1 MPSAD
6 PLARARR
13 RPLFEPGPTSEKT
26 RLGTAAI
33 ERLLPHRDPM
43 LLVDV
48 IEAVDLPARRLQ
60 ASRRIDPSDPVL
72 GGHFPDHPVYPGAL
86 LIEAMGQASLCLHQM
101 LHRGRADVR
110 DDDVPLGVRLLRVRQ
125 ATFQAEVRPGDVV
138 NLLCEQTDD
147 DSFTVTCVAQ
157 AMVDGRVC
165 AFAEMDVFIVDDD
178 DD

>member
-60 ASRRIDPSDPVL
+60 ASRRIDPSDPVPEWAAGDGFL
-72 GGHFPDHPVYPGAL
+72 SITRTATELSIVCDEAL
-86 LIEAMGQASLCLHQM
+86 PPAPAEAPRLSEVTDACESSGQPCCNLKASKKSTI
-101 LHRGRADVR
+101 
-110 DDDVPLGVRLLRVRQ
+110 RV
-125 ATFQAEVRPGDVV
+125 
-138 NLLCEQTDD
+138 
-147 DSFTVTCVAQ
+147 
-157 AMVDGRVC
+157 
-165 AFAEMDVFIVDDD
+165 
-178 DD
+178 